1 LSNSEGRV
9 VNKDHKNEIEE
20 IIGQMQCAKDFQCYK
35 SEFKILSKTKDIGL
49 ESYLQCL
56 EENVFGCQFSVRFG
70 GNYFCE
76 CPLRVYIAKEMKK

>member
-9 VNKDHKNEIEE
+9 VKKDHKNEIEE

-35 SEFKILSKTKDIGL
+35 SGFEILSKTKDIGL
-49 ESYLQCL
+49 ELYLQCL